1 VSDAGC
7 RPTGRFFYW
16 LLAVITVFGFRVSG
30 FGAPVPQNGPA
41 TTTVA
46 DTVYLADG
54 TTAQGNLIITWPA
67 FVTADG
73 TAVAGGS
80 KNVTLGASG
89 ALSVALVPNAGA
101 TPAGAYYTVVYQIGS
116 GQVKTED
123 WVVPT
128 TSPANLAAVRATP
141 GSGVAGQAVSM
152 QYVNSALST
161 KANDSAVVHLGGT
174 ETISGAKV
182 FASAPSVPAPTS
194 SGQVATKGYVDSS
207 VANVGAGNYLP
218 TAGGTLTGPLTLP
231 GNPSAPLQAAPKQYV
246 DLGLTSKA
254 DLIFGVV
261 PANELGTG
269 SASAGTCLL
278 GNGTWG
284 ACGSGG
290 GSGNVSTNPTTGVSQ
305 NITQPVGTQFSTNN
319 LAGIPYVV
327 ASYNWPQAGMT
338 ESCTGGCT
346 AGGLVAGTPATITL
360 TPCPAGIDTSHN
372 ANGPYG
378 VYISGTGTAEAVAVT
393 GGSCTSG
400 ASSGTIVFTP
410 GNSHAAGFAVGSA
423 SGGNQEAINVADNTP
438 VHTQFAVI
446 QEVPANSNTANYNI
460 YWPVYLNPGKSLLNG
475 YGALWQ
481 CYTRSICLMVGNYA
495 SATTGHNTVAGLT
508 FEPALNVD
516 GAQISSVSAASGLY
530 TVTTASNHNLVAGD
544 WVLFYYSTPAQ
555 TQEARV
561 QVLASGLT
569 STQFQY
575 SLGSTT
581 FATSSGFG
589 WVAIENAAIEDET
602 DGLKLVDIKF
612 QGGAV
617 GSARFHQG
625 VVVDNDQDFVIDG
638 MTNLGGGSMLRANG
652 NFVGNMVYIRGDQGA
667 AAVPYIHHLE
677 ASMQCGGNGIRNV
690 AGNTMHVTDSVIQGT
705 SQYSIFYGNGM
716 NPWEIDNVYYE
727 TGSCTNPA
735 YAAGSYAAEAG
746 YISNTGSSLS
756 IQGNAPIGGAF
767 PSFAS
772 GGGSGSQRNYYI
784 VAHDT
789 NRGTSPLLAIGTAQ
803 PLTSSTSI
811 PLYWP
816 NMDLAEAGTRTWDIL
831 VTLGNSPSSAPYT
844 GNAFS
849 VATNVAAACN
859 TAGICT
865 YTDTQGATSAYTV
878 SNASW
883 VPSYWFWP
891 GSFVLGRGATLYMD
905 QAGQTGEFIPSSYL
919 PQVFAKRC
927 PAAGGGPTYY
937 SPTWMVCYAGDSVGN
952 GNPKVGAQLVQIG
965 AASGNLASGV
975 TGGLT
980 FEPGPGV
987 GSAPRQIIT
996 TMDGSPQQTIATPGY
1011 VRTGTAADSFIGTDT
1026 TGNVGTQDQTYG
1038 APGGHNFYVN
1048 DPGTNAAN
1056 AKFSILSASAT
1067 FRTPVTFNTGVTFAG
1082 ITGATQC
1089 LHVSTTGV
1097 VTGTG
1102 SDCGSGGG
1110 GGGSGTVNSGA
1121 ASQVAM
1127 YSASGVAVSGDSA
1140 LTDSGTVLNYAGSGG
1155 VAATSAS
1162 FSGGVAATAGTFSG
1176 NVTVGGQLILTGPWV
1191 ADTPIPSLAMTAAPA
1206 GTSSIGIS
1214 NDGNFY
1220 VSTNGGVPQQI
1231 TTGGSGVT
1239 SAFGRTGAVT
1249 AQNGDYSVAQVT
1261 GAAPLAS
1268 PTFTGVVTE
1277 PVPTLPSQTANY
1289 FFAAPNGSAGAPSFR
1304 AIVAADLPTL
1314 NQNTTGTAAN
1324 LSGTPALPNGTTAT
1338 TQNAGDSS
1346 AKLATTAFT
1355 TTNFAAMSVSGS
1367 VGDIPKISGNN
1378 PTPTLMDSGVL
1389 SGPYPVPWITAVR
1402 GGGTAA
1408 FSQNVVKMW
1417 GVVLTY
1423 PLLTSGIIY
1432 NVTTADVGA
1441 NSYDIGIACGQVSC
1455 GSYSAGQI
1463 MLDLGATA
1471 ASTFAA
1477 ATGGKTLSWTQGTKT
1492 LQPGKYYIVFTT
1504 NCAASCALLAAGGS
1518 SADITFQNG
1527 TTAGTTSGGVLANF
1541 TAPSDLWSWGANIPA
1556 LVVK

>member
-1 VSDAGC
+1 MFDAGG
-7 RPTGRFFYW
+7 RPMGRSFYW
-16 LLAVITVFGFRVSG
+16 LLAVITVFGLQLSAT
-30 FGAPVPQNGPA
+30 GAPVPQNGPA

-67 FVTADG
+67 FVTASG
-73 TAVAGGS
+73 AAVAGGS
-80 KNVTLGASG
+80 KNVTLGANG
-89 ALSVALVPNAGA
+89 ALSVALVPNVGA

-128 TSPANLAAVRATP
+128 NSPVNLAAVRATP

-152 QYVNSALST
+152 QYVNSALAT
-161 KANDSAVVHLGGT
+161 KADDSAVVHLGGS

-182 FASAPSVPAPTS
+182 FSSAPSVPTPTS
-194 SGQVATKGYVDSS
+194 SGQVATKGYVDQSIS
-207 VANVGAGNYLP
+207 NVGAGNYLP
-218 TAGGTLTGPLTLP
+218 TAGGTLTGPLNLP
-231 GNPSAPLQAAPKQYV
+231 GNPSAPLQATPKQYV

-261 PANELGTG
+261 PASELGTG
-269 SASAGTCLL
+269 SANAATCLL

-284 ACGSGG
+284 ACGSGSG
-290 GSGNVSTNPTTGVSQ
+290 TGNVSTNPTTGVSQ

-346 AGGLVAGTPATITL
+346 AGGLVAGTQATITL
-360 TPCPAGIDTSHN
+360 TPCPAGIDTSNNVN
-372 ANGPYG
+372 AQYG
-378 VYISGTGTAEAVAVT
+378 VYISGTGTAEAVAVK

-400 ASSGTIVFTP
+400 AASGTILITP
-410 GNSHAAGFAVGSA
+410 SNSHAAGFIVGSA
-423 SGGNQEAINVADNTP
+423 SGGNQEAINVADSTP
-438 VHTQFAVI
+438 AHTPFAVI
-446 QEVPANSNTANYNI
+446 QEVPANANAANYNI
-460 YWPVYLNPGKSLLNG
+460 YWPVFLNPGKSLLNG
-475 YGALWQ
+475 YGAFWQ
-481 CYTRSICLMVGNYA
+481 CYTRSICLMVGNYN
-495 SATTGHNTVAGLT
+495 SATAGHNTVAGLT
-508 FEPALNVD
+508 FEPGLNVD

-569 STQFQY
+569 STQFQF

-581 FATSSGFG
+581 FATSNGFG

-612 QGGAV
+612 QSPAV
-617 GSARFHQG
+617 AGARFHQG
-625 VVVDNDQDFVIDG
+625 VVVDNDQDFTIDG
-638 MTNLGGGSMLRANG
+638 MTNLGGGDIFRANA
-652 NFVGNMVYIRGDQGA
+652 NFVGNMVYVRGDQGA

-677 ASMQCGGNGIRNV
+677 ASMQCGGNGIRNA

-746 YISNTGSSLS
+746 YISNTASSMT

-772 GGGSGSQRNYYI
+772 GGGAGSQRNYYV

-789 NRGTSPLLAIGTAQ
+789 NKGISPLLVIGTAQ
-803 PLTSSTSI
+803 PATSGTSI

-816 NMDLAEAGTRTWDIL
+816 NMDLGGAGTRTWDII
-831 VTLGNSPSSAPYT
+831 VTLGNSPTSAPYT

-878 SNASW
+878 TNASW

-891 GSFVLGRGATLYMD
+891 GSFVLGRGATLYID
-905 QAGQTGEFIPSSYL
+905 QAGETGAFIPSSYL

-927 PAAGGGPTYY
+927 PAAGAGPAYY

-952 GNPKVGAQLVQIG
+952 GNSKVGAQVTQIG
-965 AASGNLASGV
+965 NASGQWTSGI
-975 TGGLT
+975 TGALV
-980 FEPGPGV
+980 FSPGISGAF
-987 GSAPRQIIT
+987 SNPREIIT
-996 TMDGSPQQTIATPGY
+996 TMDGSPQQTFATPGY
-1011 VRTGTAADSFIGTDT
+1011 VRSSSAADSFIGTDT
-1026 TGNVGTQDQTYG
+1026 TGNLGTQDQTYG

-1048 DPGTNAAN
+1048 DPGTNSAN
-1056 AKFSILSASAT
+1056 AKFSILTAGAT

-1082 ITGATQC
+1082 ITGSTQC
-1089 LHVSTTGV
+1089 LHVSSTGQ

-1110 GGGSGTVNSGA
+1110 GGGSGTVSSGS

-1127 YSASGVAVSGDSA
+1127 YSANGTAVSGDSA

-1155 VAATSAS
+1155 I
-1162 FSGGVAATAGTFSG
+1162 AATAGTFSG

-1220 VSTNGGVPQQI
+1220 VSANGGTPQQI
-1231 TTGGSGVT
+1231 TTGSGSSAVT
-1239 SAFGRTGAVT
+1239 SVFGRTGAVT
-1249 AQNGDYSVAQVT
+1249 AQSGDYSVAQVT

-1277 PVPTLPSQTANY
+1277 PVPTLPSQTASY
-1289 FFAAPNGSAGAPSFR
+1289 FFAAPSGSAGAPSFR
-1304 AIVAADLPTL
+1304 AIVAADLPIL

-1324 LSGTPALPNGTTAT
+1324 LSGTPTLPNGTSAT
-1338 TQNAGDSS
+1338 TPSAGDSS
-1346 AKLATTAFT
+1346 TKLATTAFAT
-1355 TTNFAAMSVSGS
+1355 ANFAAMSVSGA

-1378 PTPTLMDSGVL
+1378 PTPTITDSGVL
-1389 SGPYPVPWITAVR
+1389 SGPYTVPWLTVYR
-1402 GGGTAA
+1402 GGGSAS

-1417 GVVLTY
+1417 GVVLTF
-1423 PLLTSGIIY
+1423 PLSTSTVAY
-1432 NVTTADVGA
+1432 NVATADNTG
-1441 NSYDIGIACGQVSC
+1441 NMYDIGIACGQPSC
-1455 GSYSAGQI
+1455 GAASSGAI
-1463 MLDLGATA
+1463 LLNIGATA
-1471 ASTFAA
+1471 GTSFAP
-1477 ATGGKTLSWTQGTKT
+1477 ATGPRTMSWSQGTKT
-1492 LQPGKYYIVFTT
+1492 LQPGKYYVVVTT
-1504 NCAASCALLAAGGS
+1504 NCAATCAAISGNGDGYAM
-1518 SADITFQNG
+1518 TFQNG
-1527 TTAGTTSGGVLANF
+1527 TTAGSTSGGALANF
-1541 TAPSDLWSWGANIPA
+1541 TAPSDVWSWGGTIPA
-1556 LVVK
+1556 LAVK

>member
-1 VSDAGC
+1 MFDAGR
-7 RPTGRFFYW
+7 RPSGRFFYW
-16 LLAVITVFGFRVSG
+16 LLAMVTIFGCELSAY
-30 FGAPVPQNGPA
+30 GAEPGPDNGPA
-41 TTTVA
+41 TTNVT

-67 FVTADG
+67 FVTASG
-73 TAVAGGS
+73 TAVAGGT
-80 KNVTLGASG
+80 KNVALGANG

-101 TPAGAYYTVVYQIGS
+101 TPTGVYYIVVYQIGS

-128 TSPANLAAVRATP
+128 NSPVNLAVVRTTP

-152 QYVNSALST
+152 QYVNSALAA
-161 KANDSAVVHLGGT
+161 KANDSSVVHLGGA

-194 SGQVATKGYVDSS
+194 TGQVANKGYVDQSIS
-207 VANVGAGNYLP
+207 NVGAGSYLT

-231 GNPSAPLQAAPKQYV
+231 GSPSAPLQAAPKQYV

-254 DLIFGVV
+254 DLISGVV
-261 PANELGTG
+261 PASELGTG
-269 SASAGTCLL
+269 TASGGTCLL

-290 GSGNVSTNPTTGVSQ
+290 GGSGNVSTDPDTGVNQ
-305 NITQPVGTQFSTNN
+305 NITQAAGTQFSTNN

-327 ASYNWPQAGMT
+327 ASYNWPRPGTT

-346 AGGLVAGTPATITL
+346 AGGLVAGTQATITL

-410 GNSHAAGFAVGSA
+410 GNSHAAGFTVGSA

-438 VHTQFAVI
+438 AHTQFAVI
-446 QEVPANSNTANYNI
+446 QEVPANSNSANYNI

-508 FEPALNVD
+508 FEPAVNVD
-516 GAQISSVSAASGLY
+516 GAQISSVSASSGLY
-530 TVTTASNHNLVAGD
+530 TITTASNHNLVAGD
-544 WVLFYYSTPAQ
+544 WVIFYYSTPAQ

-581 FATSSGFG
+581 FATSNGFG

-612 QGGAV
+612 QSGVVAG
-617 GSARFHQG
+617 ARFHQG
-625 VVVDNDQDFVIDG
+625 IVVDNDQDFVIDG
-638 MTNLGGGSMLRANG
+638 MTNLGGGATLRANA
-652 NFVGNMVYIRGDQGA
+652 NFVGNMVYVRGDQGA

-746 YISNTGSSLS
+746 YISNSGSSLS

-772 GGGSGSQRNYYI
+772 GGGAGSQRNYYV

-789 NRGTSPLLAIGTAQ
+789 NKGVSPLLVIGTAQ
-803 PLTSSTSI
+803 PATSGTSI

-816 NMDLAEAGTRTWDIL
+816 NMDLSGSGTRTWDIV
-831 VTLGNSPSSAPYT
+831 VTLGNSPTSAPYT

-927 PAAGGGPTYY
+927 PALGGGPTYY

-965 AASGNLASGV
+965 AASGSLATGV

-987 GSAPRQIIT
+987 SSAPRQIIT

-1011 VRTGTAADSFIGTDT
+1011 VRSGTAADSFIGTDT
-1026 TGNVGTQDQTYG
+1026 TGSVGTQDQTYG

-1056 AKFSILSASAT
+1056 AKFSILSAGAT

-1089 LHVSTTGV
+1089 LHVSSTGV

-1110 GGGSGTVNSGA
+1110 GGSGSGTVNNGA

-1127 YSASGVAVSGDSA
+1127 YSSSGAAVSGDSA

-1155 VAATSAS
+1155 VAATS
-1162 FSGGVAATAGTFSG
+1162 GTFSG

-1191 ADTPIPSLAMTAAPA
+1191 ADSPIPLLAMTAAPA

-1220 VSTNGGVPQQI
+1220 ISTNGGVPQPI
-1231 TTGGSGVT
+1231 TTGGSAVT
-1239 SAFGRTGAVT
+1239 STFGRTGAVT
-1249 AQNGDYSVAQVT
+1249 AQNGDYSVGQVT

-1268 PTFTGVVTE
+1268 PTFTGTVTE
-1277 PVPTLPSQTANY
+1277 PVPTLPSQTANS
-1289 FFAAPNGSAGAPSFR
+1289 FFAAPGGSAGAPSFR

-1338 TQNAGDSS
+1338 TQSAGDSS
-1346 AKLATTAFT
+1346 TKLATTAFAT
-1355 TTNFAAMSVSGS
+1355 ANFAAMNASGS
-1367 VGDIPKISGNN
+1367 VGDIPKISGNS
-1378 PTPTLMDSGVL
+1378 PTPTIADSGVL

-1423 PLLTSGIIY
+1423 PLLTSTIIY
-1432 NVTTADVGA
+1432 NVTTADTGA
-1441 NSYDIGIACGQVSC
+1441 NSYDIGIACAQTNC

-1463 MLDLGATA
+1463 MLDVGSTA
-1471 ASTFAA
+1471 ASTFAGT
-1477 ATGGKTLSWTQGTKT
+1477 TGGKTLSWTQGTKT

-1504 NCAASCALLAAGGS
+1504 NCTASCALLAAGGS
-1518 SADITFQNG
+1518 TADVTFQNG

-1541 TAPSDLWSWGANIPA
+1541 TAPSDYWSWGASIPA